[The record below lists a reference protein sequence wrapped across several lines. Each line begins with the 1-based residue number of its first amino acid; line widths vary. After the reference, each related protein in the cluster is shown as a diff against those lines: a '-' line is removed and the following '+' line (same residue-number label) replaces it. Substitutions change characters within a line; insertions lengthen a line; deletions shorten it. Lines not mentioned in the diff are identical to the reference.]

1 MEEILLYAMT
11 VFIGFFAIMNPI
23 AKPRL
28 YGLTRKLDELIRVM
42 EGAHNALVD
51 LEELDEKELDKI
63 RFNYENLAKQARKD
77 LVKNTGDTGVP
88 QI

>member
-1 MEEILLYAMT
+1 MALQ
-11 VFIGFFAIMNPI
+11 V
-23 AKPRL
+23 
-28 YGLTRKLDELIRVM
+28 KLDELIRVM

-77 LVKNTGDTGVP
+77 LVKNTGDTRVP